1 MSGIHEI
8 HNGHGLNGDFSIE
21 SARSTVRETEKKYG
35 ALISAARKEWEA
47 RFAGRDPADACVS
60 VRISAGQALEEYFRT
75 RELDPMFPVVARPT
89 PEKPVL
95 Y

>member
-1 MSGIHEI
+1 MNGFHEN
-8 HNGHGLNGDFSIE
+8 HNGHGPNRDISIE
-21 SARSTVRETEKKYG
+21 SARSAVRETEKKYG

-75 RELDPMFPVVARPT
+75 RELDPMFRLAARPT
-89 PEKPVL
+89 PEKPVF